1 MKTFYGRRFSR
12 NSKKNNLEILS
23 SNNSFFNEADGEY
36 KIENF
41 SKKYKCINLEIGFG
55 NGENLIYQAQKNP
68 SEGFVGCD
76 PFLSGNI
83 KILKKISNST
93 IKNILITN
101 MQFSQ
106 YFKVNFKIMYN
117 NIFILF
123 PDPWPKKRHKKRRL
137 VNREFIND
145 LTKLTK
151 SNGKFFIKTD
161 SQDYFKTIVSL
172 FVKYGCF
179 TMLRIFDNE
188 LEIEPFKNTKYAKK
202 ASDNQRVVFA
212 SVFKLIK

>member
-23 SNNSFFNEADGEY
+23 SSSSFFNEADGEY
-36 KIENF
+36 KVEKF
-41 SKKYKCINLEIGFG
+41 SKKFKCINLEIGFG
-55 NGENLIYQAQKNP
+55 NGENLIYQAQKRP

-83 KILKKISNST
+83 KVLKKISNST

-106 YFKVNFKIMYN
+106 YVKVNLKITYN

-137 VNREFIND
+137 VNREFINN

-172 FVKYGCF
+172 FIKYGRF
-179 TMLRIFDNE
+179 TMLRTFDNDQ
-188 LEIEPFKNTKYAKK
+188 EIKPFKNTKYAQK
-202 ASDNQRVVFA
+202 ASDNHRAVFA
-212 SVFKLIK
+212 SVFNLIK

>member
-12 NSKKNNLEILS
+12 NSKKNNIEIFS
-23 SNNSFFNEADGEY
+23 SSSSFFNEGDGEN
-36 KIENF
+36 KVENF
-41 SKKYKCINLEIGFG
+41 SKKFKCINLEIGFG
-55 NGENLIYQAQKNP
+55 NGENLVYQAQKKP

-76 PFLSGNI
+76 PFMTGNMN
-83 KILKKISNST
+83 ILKQISNKT
-93 IKNILITN
+93 IKNIIITN

-106 YFKVNFKIMYN
+106 YVKVNYKVKYN

-151 SNGKFFIKTD
+151 PNGKFFIKTD

-172 FVKYGCF
+172 FVQYRRF
-179 TMLRIFDNE
+179 SMLRIFDND
-188 LEIEPFKNTKYAKK
+188 LEIRPFKNTKYALK
-202 ASDNQRVVFA
+202 ASENQRVIFE
-212 SVFKLIK
+212 SVFSLIK